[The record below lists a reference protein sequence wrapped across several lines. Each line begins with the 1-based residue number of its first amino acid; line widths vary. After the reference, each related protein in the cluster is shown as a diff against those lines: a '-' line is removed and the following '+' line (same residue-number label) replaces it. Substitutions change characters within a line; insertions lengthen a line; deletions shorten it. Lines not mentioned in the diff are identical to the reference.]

1 MGAKKIHRTKP
12 HFGTGIPKPD
22 DIGGFTPWE
31 EVTRVHN
38 ETSGLKPISEARVKQ
53 IAADAEVK
61 FHEAMA
67 RYARELWYEKK

>member
-31 EVTRVHN
+31 EVTRVH
-38 ETSGLKPISEARVKQ
+38 
-53 IAADAEVK
+53 
-61 FHEAMA
+61 
-67 RYARELWYEKK
+67 

>member
-1 MGAKKIHRTKP
+1 V
-12 HFGTGIPKPD
+12 
-22 DIGGFTPWE
+22 GGSDAST
-31 EVTRVHN
+31 
-38 ETSGLKPISEARVKQ
+38 LKPISEARVKQ